1 MFVINMLIIVGVD
14 TNAFSVDD
22 EYYDMLVKQ
31 DLKDYSKK
39 IEKLS
44 HSKNIGAYYKV
55 GIMGHR
61 RVVEIGEFKGLKYVE
76 LSSSEDFEIGT
87 LSGMEEKETT
97 VYEVEKTTMTSKK
110 IVLGF
115 LKILSTTLNFGDI
128 GSVGTENN
136 SSFEFEFE
144 SQTKYSEKT
153 IKEYTRTLNYN
164 FNKVIPEQTTVS
176 VGQVALVAEFA
187 ITSSYTQEQNMF
199 GQWGKIKNTE
209 VKDYIATY
217 IVATV
222 TTFIYQKGFGT
233 TDTAYHPFGV
243 INLD

>member
-1 MFVINMLIIVGVD
+1 MFVLNMLIIVGVD

-44 HSKNIGAYYKV
+44 NSKNIGDYYKV

-110 IVLGF
+110 
-115 LKILSTTLNFGDI
+115 
-128 GSVGTENN
+128 N
-136 SSFEFEFE
+136 SSRFF
-144 SQTKYSEKT
+144 
-153 IKEYTRTLNYN
+153 
-164 FNKVIPEQTTVS
+164 
-176 VGQVALVAEFA
+176 
-187 ITSSYTQEQNMF
+187 
-199 GQWGKIKNTE
+199 KNSF
-209 VKDYIATY
+209 D
-217 IVATV
+217 
-222 TTFIYQKGFGT
+222 
-233 TDTAYHPFGV
+233 HP
-243 INLD
+243 